1 MSACLVPTVKPEP
14 GAVKTCFI
22 LSGMTSNKPPAAVK
36 AISPRSRVLHQFT
49 GPPQS
54 PNLNPAELIRDEL
67 DHTVRE
73 KQPTNPQ
80 HMWELLSVCLKRK
93 SFRWRPH
100 EAAWEAKQ
108 KAKGAKRCIS
118 EPEITGLIHTAVN
131 MCSYLTS
138 SSVPRS
144 GTALSLSLLINH

>member
-80 HMWELLSVCLKRK
+80 HMWELLSVCLKKKKLQVTTSWSRLRGQTK
-93 SFRWRPH
+93 S
-100 EAAWEAKQ
+100 
-108 KAKGAKRCIS
+108 KRCQKVHIWARDYRFDS
-118 EPEITGLIHTAVN
+118 H
-131 MCSYLTS
+131 
-138 SSVPRS
+138 S
-144 GTALSLSLLINH
+144 GQHVQLLDLFKCPQVRYCT